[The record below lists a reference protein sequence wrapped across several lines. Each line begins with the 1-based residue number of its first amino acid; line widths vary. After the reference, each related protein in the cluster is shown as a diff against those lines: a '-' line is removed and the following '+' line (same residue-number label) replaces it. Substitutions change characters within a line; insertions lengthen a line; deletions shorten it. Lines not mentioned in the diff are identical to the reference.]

1 MEKKVLLIQ
10 PNYRRIYAYVKNKDI
25 TPIHPPMGLAYIAA
39 VLEKN
44 DIPVKILEANA
55 HDLNHFQIKKV
66 IEEYNP
72 SIVGITST
80 TPLIE
85 EAHEIAELCKKD
97 ITVVI
102 GGIHASSMP
111 DDTLKQFPR
120 FDILVH
126 GEGEFSFLEIVQGN
140 SFAKIKG
147 IYYRKNN
154 KIIANPP
161 RQLID
166 DLDSIPLPARHLLPM
181 EKYFSAGAKEKPI
194 DYLLSSRG
202 CPYGCLFCADH
213 LVHGRRFRYRSPENI
228 IKEIE
233 ELVRRGVRDFNFLD
247 DNFTFLTSRAVEV
260 CRMMIS
266 KGLNKKIIW
275 RCTNGLRVDKID
287 LELLKLMKKAG
298 CYLVALGIES
308 GNEEILK
315 KMKKSIDLNKVRIAV
330 DLCNKAGI
338 ETKGL
343 FMLGNLGENE
353 KTMQDTI
360 NFAKSLNLDT
370 ATFNI
375 TTPYPNTDYW
385 KIIKKEGEIFPKKF
399 RDYIAYGKVIFKH
412 DKINE
417 KLLLEMQKKAYRKFY
432 LRPRMFFKAIKK
444 IRSPKQIKF
453 YFSAMLSFVGIG
465 KNN

>member
-44 DIPVKILEANA
+44 NIHVRILEANVYN
-55 HDLNHFQIKKV
+55 LNHKQIKKA
-66 IEEYNP
+66 IEDYNP

-85 EAHEIAELCKKD
+85 EAHEIAELCND
-97 ITVVI
+97 GITVVI

-111 DDTLKQFPR
+111 EETLKQFSR
-120 FDILVH
+120 FDILVR
-126 GEGEFSFLEIVQGN
+126 GEGEFSFLEIVQGKPL
-140 SFAKIKG
+140 SKIKG
-147 IYYRKNN
+147 VYYRKNR
-154 KIIANPP
+154 KIIINPP
-161 RQLID
+161 RELIEN
-166 DLDSIPLPARHLLPM
+166 LDSIPFPARHLLPM

-194 DYLLSSRG
+194 DYILSSRG

-213 LVHGRRFRYRSPENI
+213 LVHGRKFRYRSPENI
-228 IKEIE
+228 IAEIE
-233 ELVRRGVRDFNFLD
+233 ELVKRGVKDFNFLD
-247 DNFTFLTSRAVEV
+247 DNFTFLPDRAEKV
-260 CRMMIS
+260 CDLMING
-266 KGLNKKIIW
+266 GLNKKIIW

-287 LELLKLMKKAG
+287 LKLLKKMREAG

-315 KMKKSIDLNKVRIAV
+315 KMRKNIDLNKVRIAV
-330 DLCNKAGI
+330 ELCNRVGI

-343 FMLGNLGENE
+343 FMLGNLGEDE

-385 KIIKKEGEIFPKKF
+385 KIIKQEGEIFPKRF
-399 RDYIAYGKVIFKH
+399 RDYVAYGKVIFKH
-412 DKINE
+412 ERINE
-417 KLLLEMQKKAYRKFY
+417 NLLLKMQKKAYKQFY
-432 LRPRMFFKAIKK
+432 MRPIMFLKAIRKLKSLKHLK
-444 IRSPKQIKF
+444 I
-453 YFSAMLSFVGIG
+453 YFSAMLSFMGISK
-465 KNN
+465 KN